1 MKSFSTL
8 PLSSACCALSTLIL
22 SVSLDA
28 AEFGASAPAN
38 TPGYPSRAA
47 DLDALSGFQNPPA
60 GYGEVPFWWWTGD
73 DLNEDRLLWQV
84 RELHKKGISGVQV
97 NYSHTLLRK

>member
-22 SVSLDA
+22 SGSLQA
-28 AEFGASAPAN
+28 AENRADTPADTPVRAPADS
-38 TPGYPSRAA
+38 PGYPGRAA
-47 DLDALSGFQNPPA
+47 DLDALPGFQNPPA

-84 RELHKKGISGVQV
+84 RELHKKGISGV
-97 NYSHTLLRK
+97 